1 MLKSFTRWFLLWF
14 LAAVVLLC
22 LSLGIRI
29 AAATGKAASTVATDP
44 RFAMITA
51 LQATGPHPSLGDHAS
66 VLGRLVGTWD
76 VEYMDISKD
85 GKAIYRSGEL
95 LVGWVMDGR
104 AIEDLWIV
112 YPSEAGKDREV
123 YADVR
128 YFDPKSGRWPAIFI
142 DPQIASVATFTGGA
156 EGDDRVVLDS
166 QDLVAGQT
174 RRWSFNDIRPD
185 SLVFRDDASSDGG
198 KTWTLK
204 SEYHMKRRGA
214 SASGLPTPSTP
225 ARVSSQSA
233 GGRL

>member
-1 MLKSFTRWFLLWF
+1 MLESFTRWFLAWF
-14 LAAVVLLC
+14 LATVVLLC
-22 LSLGIRI
+22 LSLAIRM
-29 AAATGKAASTVATDP
+29 APATGTAASTPVTDP

-51 LQATGPHPSLGDHAS
+51 LQATGPHPSLGDHAR

-76 VEYMDISKD
+76 VQYMDIGKD
-85 GKAIYRSGEL
+85 GKAMHRSGEL

-112 YPSEAGKDREV
+112 YPSGAGEDREV

-128 YFDPKSGRWPAIFI
+128 YFDPKSGTWPAIFI
-142 DPQIASVATFTGGA
+142 DLQIASVATFTGGA
-156 EGDDRVVLDS
+156 VGDERIVLDS

-185 SLVFRDDASSDGG
+185 SLVFRDDASRDGG

-214 SASGLPTPSTP
+214 AP
-225 ARVSSQSA
+225 AA
-233 GGRL
+233 P